1 MRRIIRICEKLA
13 PLKLAAEWDNVGLII
28 GDASAP
34 LKGVLVAL
42 DVTDETIESAVIQRC
57 NLMVVHH
64 PPIFAAIRRIDT
76 KSPQGKIIKRLLQ
89 TDISVYAMHTNLDS
103 APGGLNHYVARQIG
117 LKKIRPV
124 SSAGITYRIGEL
136 PAKKSAKEFAAQVK
150 KRLGLRGVRLYGGGG
165 GVKKAAICTGSG
177 ADLLADAASHGADCL
192 VTGDVR
198 HHHGLDCQPLGIGLL
213 DAGHFGTERRMV
225 ELVSGYLKKNLTK
238 SSKTTR
244 IKVFHQKEP
253 FEDL

>member
-13 PLKLAAEWDNVGLII
+13 PPKLAAEWDNVGLII

-34 LKGVLVAL
+34 LKGVMVAL
-42 DVTDETIESAVIQRC
+42 DVTDEAIEAAVSEGC
-57 NLMVVHH
+57 NLMIVHH
-64 PPIFAAIRRIDT
+64 PPIFAAIRQIDT

-103 APGGLNHYVARQIG
+103 APGGLNHHVARMIG

-124 SSAGITYRIGEL
+124 TAAGITYRIGEL
-136 PAKKSAKEFAAQVK
+136 PAKKSAGEFAAQVK
-150 KRLGLRGVRLYGGGG
+150 KRLGLRSARLYGKIRH
-165 GVKKAAICTGSG
+165 VKKIGVCTGSG
-177 ADLLADAASHGADCL
+177 ADLLADAASRGADCL

-198 HHHGLDCQPLGIGLL
+198 HHQGLDCMPLGIGML
-213 DAGHFGTERRMV
+213 DAGHFGTERHMV
-225 ELVSGYLKKNLTK
+225 ELVCGYLKKNLTK
-238 SSKTTR
+238 SLKKTK
-244 IKVFHQKEP
+244 IKVFQQKEP